1 MELTPQKLI
10 SSLKQSKEAESC
22 PEEDV
27 GDLEGAHSGD
37 GENGEESRSNQL
49 CQKEFLEDLLF
60 NNEVE
65 YFRDE
70 GQEPN
75 EWFESLM
82 EKAPKDDDDISLLDD
97 FGEDDSLED
106 PFAFGTEN
114 IMKDIMQ
121 DELFQRSIS
130 KLS

>member
-1 MELTPQKLI
+1 M
-10 SSLKQSKEAESC
+10 
-22 PEEDV
+22 
-27 GDLEGAHSGD
+27 
-37 GENGEESRSNQL
+37 
-49 CQKEFLEDLLF
+49 F